1 MVLRLTMKKLACLFA
16 AFICCICTTAR
27 AGHHLGVQGVFS
39 SAPDNRILSLDLYE
53 QDEETTAVS
62 PLFPEYALS
71 VNSHLHPI
79 SLSNLKPLFMS
90 DSDMIRSTD
99 LYVGNLLHTWFDRH
113 CEEVYTG
120 IFDGDLFTGAHE
132 MATCEFR
139 LADLMLYLRHMLQ
152 ESSAADIPAEDQS
165 QDTVPFF
172 SFLFSLM
179 EDNES
184 LNQATV
190 LARRFDAGIYYS
202 ITVRKDG
209 SDILSLSADLS
220 DKDHRRYLT
229 VWKEDQRTYFND
241 IQLTDS
247 PGQIQIASALY
258 SGNVSSFQAVSEST
272 PLYRESFSLTDSEN
286 RQCEFAYLLESDAF
300 VHPLMITGQ
309 RIFMP
314 DGSFRIQA
322 AAVINDRK
330 DGSLDLELVYEETN
344 RNVSFSD
351 LTSVDPYN
359 EKESSAARLAFM
371 SSLTLLAAEIIP
383 TLPLSYQQKLLTVF
397 FQ

>member
-1 MVLRLTMKKLACLFA
+1 MKKLACLFA
-16 AFICCICTTAR
+16 VFICCICTTAR
-27 AGHHLGVQGVFS
+27 AGHHLGVQGIFS

-71 VNSHLHPI
+71 VNNRLHPFSI
-79 SLSNLKPLFMS
+79 SNLKPLFLS
-90 DSDMIRSTD
+90 DSGMIRHSD
-99 LYVGNLLHTWFDRH
+99 QYIGNLLQIWFDRQ
-113 CEEVYTG
+113 CGDLCTG
-120 IFDGDLFTGAHE
+120 IFDSDLFTGAHE
-132 MATCEFR
+132 MVTCEFR
-139 LADLMLYLRHMLQ
+139 LPDLVLYLRHTLQ
-152 ESSAADIPAEDQS
+152 ESSGTGAPAEDMPH
-165 QDTVPFF
+165 DGIPFL
-172 SFLFSLM
+172 SFLLSLF
-179 EDNES
+179 EVDES
-184 LNQATV
+184 LNQTTV
-190 LARRFDAGIYYS
+190 LARRFDDGIYYS
-202 ITVRKDG
+202 ITLRKNG
-209 SDILSLSADLS
+209 TDILSLSADLS

-229 VWKEDQRTYFND
+229 VWEENQRTYFND

-247 PGQIQIASALY
+247 AGQIQISAVLY
-258 SGNVSSFQAVSEST
+258 SGNASNFQAASEST

-286 RQCEFAYLLESDAF
+286 RQCEFAYLMESAAL

-309 RIFMP
+309 RICMP

-322 AAVINDRK
+322 AAVINDSK

-351 LTSVDPYN
+351 MTSVDPYN
-359 EKESSAARLAFM
+359 EKESTAVRLAFM